1 MRRFVLAG
9 RAFALWP
16 AIWFFGAAM
25 ACADAR
31 MTALVDVL
39 KLSEAAV
46 ILSEEGKAQAQDL
59 NRDMLDGQG
68 GAGWAQQVM
77 QIYAP
82 ARMVEL
88 VRAELEKELSGE
100 ALEQVIRFFASS
112 RGTEIIELE
121 NAARRAIQD
130 PDVEKAAR
138 AKFTEVEES
147 GDERL
152 ALIAEYIDQG
162 DMITRNVT
170 SALNSNY
177 QFLRG
182 LAEGDAIEMTEEEML
197 KDAAG
202 DLEAS
207 TRDTT
212 EWLFGFLLLAYHPLG
227 DDDLRAYIAFSETA
241 AGQAL
246 NRALFEGFGK
256 AYEDISYA
264 LGRAVAL
271 NMTAQEL

>member
-1 MRRFVLAG
+1 MRPFGMAP
-9 RAFALWP
+9 RAFLLWP
-16 AIWFFGAAM
+16 LIWLFGAVVVH
-25 ACADAR
+25 ADAR
-31 MTALVDVL
+31 MSVLVDVL
-39 KLSEAAV
+39 KLPEAAM
-46 ILSEEGKAQAQDL
+46 ILSEEGEGQAQEINL
-59 NRDMLDGQG
+59 DMLDGKG
-68 GAGWAQQVM
+68 GPAWAQQVS

-100 ALEQVIRFFASS
+100 ALEQVIGFFASS
-112 RGTEIIELE
+112 RGTQIVELE

-130 PDVEKAAR
+130 ADVEAAAR
-138 AKFTEVEES
+138 ALFTEVEDS
-147 GDERL
+147 DDPRL
-152 ALIAEYIDQG
+152 LLISDYITSG
-162 DMITRNVT
+162 DMISRNVT
-170 SALNSNY
+170 SALNANY

-182 LAEGDAIEMTEEEML
+182 LAEGGAIEMTEEEML

-202 DLEAS
+202 DIEES

-212 EWLFGFLLLAYHPLG
+212 EWLFGFLLLAYHPLS
-227 DDDLRAYIAFSETA
+227 DDDLRAYIAFSETP

-264 LGRAVAL
+264 LGRAVSL

>member
-1 MRRFVLAG
+1 MRRFLT
-9 RAFALWP
+9 LWP
-16 AIWFFGAAM
+16 LVWLFASSAAF
-25 ACADAR
+25 ADAR
-31 MTALVDVL
+31 MSVLVDVL
-39 KLSEAAV
+39 KLPEAAA
-46 ILSEEGKAQAQDL
+46 ILSEEGMGQAQDINL
-59 NRDMLDGQG
+59 EMLDGKG
-68 GAGWAQQVM
+68 GAGWAQQVSR
-77 QIYAP
+77 IYAP
-82 ARMVEL
+82 SRMVEL

-100 ALEQVIRFFASS
+100 ALEQVITFFASS
-112 RGTEIIELE
+112 RGTQIIELE

-130 PDVEKAAR
+130 NDVEEAAR
-138 AKFTEVEES
+138 ARFTDVEDS
-147 GDERL
+147 DDPRL
-152 ALIAEYIDQG
+152 ALITGYIASG
-162 DMITRNVT
+162 DMISRNVT

-202 DLEAS
+202 DIEAS

-212 EWLFGFLLLAYHPLG
+212 EWLFGFLLLAYHPLS
-227 DDDLRAYIAFSETA
+227 DDDLLAYIAFSETP

>member
-1 MRRFVLAG
+1 MSPFFGAG
-9 RAFALWP
+9 RAVLVTFALWV
-16 AIWFFGAAM
+16 FGALA
-25 ACADAR
+25 ASADAR

-39 KLSEAAV
+39 KLNEAAM
-46 ILSEEGKAQAQDL
+46 ILSDEGKVQAQDINL
-59 NRDMLDGQG
+59 DMLDGQG
-68 GAGWAQQVM
+68 GAGWAQQVDR
-77 QIYAP
+77 IYAP
-82 ARMVEL
+82 ALMVEL
-88 VRAELEKELSGE
+88 VRAELERELSGE
-100 ALEQVIRFFASS
+100 ALEDVIRFYAGS
-112 RGTEIIELE
+112 RGTRIVDLE

-130 PDVEKAAR
+130 PEVEAAAR
-138 AKFTEVEES
+138 ARFAEVEDS
-147 GDERL
+147 MDKRL
-152 ALIAEYIDQG
+152 ALITRYVEQG
-162 DMITRNVT
+162 DMISRNVT

-182 LAEGDAIEMTEEEML
+182 LAEGGALEMTEEEML
-197 KDAAG
+197 ADAAT
-202 DLEAS
+202 DIEAS

-212 EWLFGFLLLAYHPLG
+212 EWLFGFLLLAYHPLD
-227 DDDLRAYIAFSETA
+227 DDDLQAYITFCETD

>member
-1 MRRFVLAG
+1 MRPFATQP
-9 RAFALWP
+9 RAFLLWP
-16 AIWFFGAAM
+16 LFWLFAAVS
-25 ACADAR
+25 AYADAR
-31 MTALVDVL
+31 MSVLVDVL
-39 KLSEAAV
+39 KLPEAAV
-46 ILSEEGKAQAQDL
+46 ILSEEGKGQAQDINL
-59 NRDMLDGQG
+59 DMLDGKG
-68 GAGWAQQVM
+68 GVGWTQQVS

-82 ARMVEL
+82 SRMVEL
-88 VRAELEKELSGE
+88 VRAELDKELSGE
-100 ALEQVIRFFASS
+100 MLEQVISFFASS
-112 RGTEIIELE
+112 RGTQIVELE

-130 PDVEKAAR
+130 ADVEEAAR
-138 AKFTEVEES
+138 GLFTEVEDS
-147 GDERL
+147 DDPRL
-152 ALIAEYIDQG
+152 ALISGYIESG
-162 DMITRNVT
+162 DMISRNVT
-170 SALNSNY
+170 SALNANY

-202 DLEAS
+202 DIEES

-212 EWLFGFLLLAYHPLG
+212 EWLFGFLLLAYHPLS
-227 DDDLRAYIAFSETA
+227 DDDLRAYIAFSETS